1 MLRIL
6 LIIVITYI
14 VIRIALRLLLTES
27 PSARRQ
33 RMNGGWGSRNGPF
46 DRAGGGYGANDRFGG
61 YGGADGFGRT
71 RGRDQGPRRIEDIED
86 AEFEEIPDD
95 TGKSGKEGK

>member
-6 LIIVITYI
+6 IIIVISYI

-27 PSARRQ
+27 PAARRQ
-33 RMNGGWGSRNGPF
+33 RMNNGGGPGFGPF
-46 DRAGGGYGANDRFGG
+46 GHAGDRFGG
-61 YGGADGFGRT
+61 SGDFGRT
-71 RGRDQGPRRIEDIED
+71 RGREQGRRRFEDIED

-95 TGKSGKEGK
+95 SRRGGKEGEK